1 MGASEFESKVREIA
15 LYVDW
20 FIFASLLSVEL
31 WVFIRL
37 RLKMDKSGILTL
49 LIHLLITIIRIIN
62 VSVEKLEVLI
72 VVMASLIWF
81 SLHYFTFEMW
91 LIKITLLSDD
101 FKTSSKQKQRLTVI
115 KIVDIIF
122 LVIFMI
128 VYGIQN

>member
-1 MGASEFESKVREIA
+1 

-62 VSVEKLEVLI
+62 V
-72 VVMASLIWF
+72 
-81 SLHYFTFEMW
+81 
-91 LIKITLLSDD
+91 
-101 FKTSSKQKQRLTVI
+101 
-115 KIVDIIF
+115 
-122 LVIFMI
+122 
-128 VYGIQN
+128 